1 MSHPPDGAG
10 GLGSSPVLTG
20 SRPCPHPGSG
30 QVLGQHRPS
39 LEPTLCHGWGLLSCS
54 VLQASGLTVG
64 WDMTQAAPRGPLHHM
79 GVCRPSHPNQQLL
92 GSCGPAPFLP
102 ALWCPQS
109 WVGAGP
115 GSPGCG
121 SLLKPPCPF
130 DHLLA
135 SMDGVLAQGVLPPLE
150 LGAMATR
157 HSAWAPVW
165 VGCGLDAK
173 LTIVRGDR
181 AAGSKASGA
190 GLPQCGSAGSRNCP
204 SKVKCCTSRDSYES
218 W

>member
-130 DHLLA
+130 DRSRCSSA
-135 SMDGVLAQGVLPPLE
+135 EVGAQGRDWFVRYSSFWQPL
-150 LGAMATR
+150 LTASPT
-157 HSAWAPVW
+157 
-165 VGCGLDAK
+165 LDAS
-173 LTIVRGDR
+173 LTFPR
-181 AAGSKASGA
+181 
-190 GLPQCGSAGSRNCP
+190 LPSPLGKQTREAQRLA
-204 SKVKCCTSRDSYES
+204 
-218 W
+218 